1 MTKKKTTRW
10 SISESTGGVARLDI
24 RGTYPRQWVFVSSDW
39 HWDNPKCDQERL
51 REELERAK
59 RLDAPV
65 FCFGDLFCA
74 MQGKYDSR
82 KSKDDVRP
90 EHQTSHY
97 LDALVNTAAKW
108 LHPYRHQLALVSDGN
123 HETAIRNHHETC
135 LLSRLTDR
143 LRREGSPVVK
153 GGYAGWI
160 FANVQR
166 VRERATYRG
175 SSSSHRIYYF
185 HGSGGGAAVTR
196 GVGEFARLADFIDA
210 DTYICGHVHQ
220 RTCVEASRQRLTTL
234 GTPTTRPVH
243 YIRTSTFKD
252 EFGTD
257 GWHVEKGR
265 GPRPLGGYWLLFRWS
280 EKKGVD
286 DNIIV
291 SIHDHPQE

>member
-1 MTKKKTTRW
+1 MAKAKKKTTW
-10 SISESTGGVARLDI
+10 TVSHQVKGVARLAI
-24 RGTYPRQWVFVSSDW
+24 RGAYPRQWVYVSSDW
-39 HWDNPKCDQERL
+39 HWDNPKCDRDRL
-51 REELERAK
+51 KADLDRAK
-59 RLDAPV
+59 RLHAPV
-65 FCFGDLFCA
+65 LCFGDLFCA

-82 KSKDDVRP
+82 KSKDDVRD

-97 LDALVNTAAKW
+97 LDALVDTAAKW
-108 LHPYRHQLALVSDGN
+108 LHPYRDIIALVSDGN

-143 LRREGSPVVK
+143 LRREGSPVIK

-160 FANVQR
+160 YVTVEQSGTK
-166 VRERATYRG
+166 VRG
-175 SSSSHRIYYF
+175 SSASHRIYYH
-185 HGSGGGAAVTR
+185 HGSGGGSAVTR

-220 RTCVEASRQRLTTL
+220 RTHVEASRQRLNVYGKPITK
-234 GTPTTRPVH
+234 PVL

-265 GPRPLGGYWLLFRWS
+265 GPRPLGGYWLLFQWS
-280 EKKGVD
+280 ESKEVAD
-286 DNIIV
+286 RLIV
-291 SIHDHPQE
+291 SVHDQPQEE